1 MKSCILL
8 GYLYTWGKRTFWRL
22 LNCSLYFLHS
32 FYILLSLPTFRLLSN
47 IGYAIRET
55 LVKNILLNFLKS
67 MGNNLREEIKRFC
80 IAYSKFWKIFL
91 SFQAHRHTNFSFL
104 PAANNLCLEIYLR
117 QTALFIHSMFPEK
130 HTHIL
135 PLKMLR
141 FYISNQQFSWHVSSN
156 KIQKKFRNAEKV
168 RQLTTAFVFV
178 RRGKIAATIAFPS
191 LTQIKPT
198 QAKSSAYPNNNAH
211 SSPSCLQSKIA
222 AAC

>member
-1 MKSCILL
+1 
-8 GYLYTWGKRTFWRL
+8 
-22 LNCSLYFLHS
+22 
-32 FYILLSLPTFRLLSN
+32 
-47 IGYAIRET
+47 
-55 LVKNILLNFLKS
+55 

-91 SFQAHRHTNFSFL
+91 SCQVHRHTNFSFL
-104 PAANNLCLEIYLR
+104 PAANNLCLEIYFR

-130 HTHIL
+130 HSYYSWSFLIANTHIL

-222 AAC
+222 AACKTRPEEQR